1 MAKTSVQKPESQVF
15 NHQLRSTGVTRAELK
30 ALIYESVDGNG
41 MGEASNV
48 HIRLMV
54 TRGLK
59 PTPYQSPYITIG
71 EPSLFEQ
78 PPCDVG

>member
-1 MAKTSVQKPESQVF
+1 
-15 NHQLRSTGVTRAELK
+15 
-30 ALIYESVDGNG
+30 
-41 MGEASNV
+41 MGEASDV

-71 EPSLFEQ
+71 AHGTRGLSRCCIPLARH
-78 PPCDVG
+78 P